1 MDCTRL
7 SHLLSAFIDDEL
19 DAEEKRLVR
28 QHLISC
34 RHCNDYLDQLKE
46 IRFMLGRLESI
57 KPSHDFSALVQDEL
71 RHSVAVE
78 FVPGNHKAVSR
89 ILMFAAAAALIG
101 IFSINGLIRNST
113 PDNYAQEKQPHKTQV
128 VSDSPTA
135 ATPFSDQQPQ
145 HYYFPM
151 APGSRSSSAWS
162 VRSAVAG
169 QNRATIFDNSSY
181 GFYEINLFPS
191 GQYR

>member
-19 DAEEKRLVR
+19 DAEEKRQVR

-34 RHCNDYLDQLKE
+34 KPCNDSLDQFKE
-46 IRFMLGRLESI
+46 IRCMLGRLESI
-57 KPSHDFSALVQDEL
+57 KPSYDFSALVQEEL
-71 RHSVAVE
+71 HHSATIE

-89 ILMFAAAAALIG
+89 ILMLTAAAALIG
-101 IFSINGLIRNST
+101 IFSMNGLVRNEK
-113 PDNYAQEKQPHKTQV
+113 PDGYAQKNQQRKVQV
-128 VSDSPTA
+128 VSDTPPAASPFTE
-135 ATPFSDQQPQ
+135 PD
-145 HYYFPM
+145 YYFPIT
-151 APGSRSSSAWS
+151 PGNVPSSAWS
-162 VRSAVAG
+162 VKSVVAG
-169 QNRATIFDNSSY
+169 QTRLTIFDNNSS

>member
-19 DAEEKRLVR
+19 NSEEKRQVR
-28 QHLISC
+28 QHLINC
-34 RHCNDYLDQLKE
+34 RQCNDHLDQLKE
-46 IRFMLGRLESI
+46 VRFVLGRLESI
-57 KPSHDFSALVQDEL
+57 KPSYDFSALVQGEL
-71 RHSVAVE
+71 RRSIAVE

-101 IFSINGLIRNST
+101 IFSINGFIRNAI
-113 PDNYAQEKQPHKTQV
+113 PDNYAQEKQPQKTQV
-128 VSDSPTA
+128 VSDSPT
-135 ATPFSDQQPQ
+135 TTTMPFSNQR

-151 APGSRSSSAWS
+151 TPGNGSSSAWS
-162 VRSAVAG
+162 VKSAVAG
-169 QNRATIFDNSSY
+169 QNRSTIFDNSSY